1 MERQDTGDDDIDA
14 KLAPVIAWASC
25 LDRDKFQV
33 HETTNGVFVQPTPPD
48 DVMEKLQDSNRDFE
62 RFSNEIQLSVRYFYK
77 TNGSDAGPFEQDELE
92 AGISSAREL
101 LADPTSFGAHHP
113 WDLPT
118 VIAATALESRLLR
131 DVDLKE
137 ESLAFAA
144 EVVLKVSE
152 GEVPTGLFDFEESY
166 FEQGADRSAA
176 RTLPLLLTP
185 TAAPLR
191 ALVDGADDSAAID
204 RILAAGLH
212 LALAMVNEVRLHL
225 ARGLDNVWAAPCVQ
239 NGSCH
244 HQLGWE
250 IAKATMRDCR
260 LGDWDREMGMR
271 SVVILGEPIAKSLKD
286 TRDEAIQPF
295 RLDAAIRALAPAAM
309 AEICVSDVARELLME
324 LLRAQRRA
332 LGHQD
337 RYDLDQRGT
346 HALVTARALL
356 TLARNGDDAPV
367 YEQIDAYADSSS
379 NLTNLLRGISA
390 AAEETPERAATA
402 QRIWPNVIRHVL
414 ELNNSEHS
422 PFAGRSYGDLAL
434 ASLLPNPTYDTQYLY
449 RELQDEP
456 ILWWDPQALRPE
468 VESWLA
474 PANAKATCV
483 DQLVSFLRPLT
494 PQDQARLGLP
504 WMAELVLVRPGNIAN
519 RAFLLANWLI
529 EVRSAIYTTG
539 LSNTWQQIV
548 DALVVE
554 GDSRLA
560 PYSE

>member
-1 MERQDTGDDDIDA
+1 MTLAKWTDDLGDFADYWTIVPGD
-14 KLAPVIAWASC
+14 
-25 LDRDKFQV
+25 
-33 HETTNGVFVQPTPPD
+33 
-48 DVMEKLQDSNRDFE
+48 LQ
-62 RFSNEIQLSVRYFYK
+62 
-77 TNGSDAGPFEQDELE
+77 
-92 AGISSAREL
+92 
-101 LADPTSFGAHHP
+101 
-113 WDLPT
+113 
-118 VIAATALESRLLR
+118 
-131 DVDLKE
+131 
-137 ESLAFAA
+137 
-144 EVVLKVSE
+144 
-152 GEVPTGLFDFEESY
+152 
-166 FEQGADRSAA
+166 
-176 RTLPLLLTP
+176 LLTP

-483 DQLVSFLRPLT
+483 DQLVSFLRALT

-519 RAFLLANWLI
+519 RTFLLANWLI
-529 EVRSAIYTTG
+529 EVRSAIGTTG